1 MATNPRTIELR
12 ALRLGK
18 LGLDNLV
25 KEMIEGREVLAPHIR
40 RAVDNVGEAKNVL
53 HLDGQLKKRYEAFKK
68 VVEATDKNEKINF
81 EGLEGKGAGT
91 YSRAAADKIV
101 NTVEGRGGAS
111 DRYKYKDM
119 GDKKNALM
127 GKLFIDMQGI
137 TEMGHRDL
145 SILVGS
151 MSLLLVEMDPKDPR
165 RAALRGMLVIAKE
178 IDKLT
183 KGAEMSLTEFANIH
197 KDQLK
202 SPLNVYADAK
212 VAVDAL
218 KGVKGT
224 VDYTME
230 LRDINNKKSQL
241 SVALGKEYNKLV
253 AGDTKSFEKIL
264 KGIDITNLSG
274 SPTIAQHIGAQ
285 IRDILDP
292 KARYKK
298 GTVKPKRGKGRV
310 AEIGK
315 AKTKKL
321 KSGRLAPIKLTKPK
335 KVKAKTSKVSMN
347 NMLGMINAKLP
358 GVVLDNMGAPGLESR
373 TGKFAQSVK
382 VTEVIQTR
390 GGFPSIGYSYQKD
403 PYQVFESTSGTRFA
417 DPDRDPRRIIDTSIR
432 ELAAQMAIGRLY
444 TRRV

>member
-18 LGLDNLV
+18 IGLDNLV

-40 RAVDNVGEAKNVL
+40 RAIDNLGEAKNVL
-53 HLDGQLKKRYEAFKK
+53 HLDGELKKRYDAFKK

-91 YSRAAADKIV
+91 YSRAAADKII
-101 NTVEGRGGAS
+101 NTVEGKGKAS
-111 DRYKYKDM
+111 ERYKYKDM
-119 GDKKNALM
+119 GDMKNPLM
-127 GKLFIDMQGI
+127 GKLFIDMKGI

-145 SILVGS
+145 SVLVGS

-165 RAALRGMLVIAKE
+165 RPALRGMLVIAKE

-197 KDQLK
+197 KDQLN
-202 SPLNVYADAK
+202 SPLDVHADAK
-212 VAVDAL
+212 IAVDAL
-218 KGVKGT
+218 KGVAGT

-230 LRDINNKKSQL
+230 LQDVNNKKSRL

-253 AGDTKSFEKIL
+253 AGDMKSFEKIL
-264 KGIDITNLSG
+264 KDIDITQLSG

-285 IRDILDP
+285 VRDILDP
-292 KARYKK
+292 NARYMK
-298 GTVKPKRGKGRV
+298 GKLKPKKGKGRV

-321 KSGRLAPIKLTKPK
+321 KSGRLAPIALTKAK
-335 KVKAKTSKVSMN
+335 KQAAKTSKVSLN
-347 NMLGMINAKLP
+347 SMLGMINAKLP
-358 GVVLDNMGAPGLESR
+358 GTVLDNMGRPGLESR
-373 TGKFAQSVK
+373 TGRFAQSVRATD
-382 VTEVIQTR
+382 VTQTSK
-390 GGFPSIGYSYQKD
+390 GYPSVGYTYEKD
-403 PYQVFESTSGTRFA
+403 PYQVYETSSGTRFSDA
-417 DPDRDPRRIIDTSIR
+417 KRDPRIVIDKSIR
-432 ELAAQMAIGRLY
+432 EIAATMAMGRLY
-444 TRRV
+444 TRRT

>member
-25 KEMIEGREVLAPHIR
+25 REMLEGREVLAPHIR
-40 RAVDNVGEAKNVL
+40 RAIDNVGEAKNVL

-68 VVEATDKNEKINF
+68 AVEATDKNEKINF
-81 EGLEGKGAGT
+81 EGLDGKGAGT
-91 YSRAAADKIV
+91 YTRAAATKII
-101 NTVEGRGGAS
+101 NTVEGRGAAS
-111 DRYKYKDM
+111 DRYKYKEM
-119 GDKKNALM
+119 GDKQNALM
-127 GKLFIDMQGI
+127 GKLFIDMKGI

-151 MSLLLVEMDPKDPR
+151 MSMLLVAMDPKDPR
-165 RAALRGMLVIAKE
+165 RPALRGMLVLAKE

-183 KGAEMSLTEFANIH
+183 KGPKMSLTEFANIH
-197 KDQLK
+197 KDQLE
-202 SPLNVYADAK
+202 SPINVYADAK
-212 VAVDAL
+212 VAVDAF
-218 KGVKGT
+218 KGVDGT

-230 LRDINNKKSQL
+230 LRDINNEKSRL
-241 SVALGKEYNKLV
+241 SIELGKEYNKLV
-253 AGDTKSFEKIL
+253 AGDTKSFEKHL

-274 SPTIAQHIGAQ
+274 SPSIAQHIGAQ

-292 KARYKK
+292 KARYNK
-298 GTVKPKRGKGRV
+298 GTVKPNRGKGRV
-310 AEIGK
+310 AKIGK

-335 KVKAKTSKVSMN
+335 KVRAKTSKVSLN

-358 GVVLDNMGAPGLESR
+358 GTVLDNMGVPGLESR

-382 VTEVIQTR
+382 VTEIIQTR
-390 GGFPSIGYSYQKD
+390 QGFPSVGYTYAKD
-403 PYQVFESTSGTRFA
+403 PYQVFETTSGTRFA
-417 DPDRDPRRIIDTSIR
+417 DPDRDPRKVIDRSIR
-432 ELAAQMAIGRLY
+432 EIAAQMAIGRLY